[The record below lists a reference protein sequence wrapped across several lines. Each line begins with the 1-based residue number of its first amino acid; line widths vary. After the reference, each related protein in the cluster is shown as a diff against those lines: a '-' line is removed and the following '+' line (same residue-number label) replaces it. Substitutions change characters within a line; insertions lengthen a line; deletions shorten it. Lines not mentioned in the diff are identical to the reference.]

1 MLLEWVRRL
10 IIMVDK
16 MEEFVITKKIAKQGS
31 QQMILLPVF
40 LRDEIPSGSLV
51 KVTIEVIDKA

>member
-1 MLLEWVRRL
+1 
-10 IIMVDK
+10 MVDK